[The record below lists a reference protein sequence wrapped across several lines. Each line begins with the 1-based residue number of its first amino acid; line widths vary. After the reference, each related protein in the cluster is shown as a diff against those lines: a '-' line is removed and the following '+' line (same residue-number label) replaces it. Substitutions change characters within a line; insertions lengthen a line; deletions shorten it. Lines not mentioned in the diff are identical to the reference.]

1 MGAAANSNG
10 GTHPFPD
17 IRGLVDYV
25 PTGKP
30 QTILLLGSDR
40 RFVDIKAKNPVR
52 SDTIMLLR
60 LDPSKGAT
68 AVMSIPRD
76 LKVDI
81 PGHGISKIN
90 EAYSDGGPALTVRTV
105 RQLLGIPIN
114 HVVNVN
120 FGGFRGIVNRL

>member
-1 MGAAANSNG
+1 MAIQTGDKLPEAKFRVMTAEGPQVKTTDDIFNKVAHPIPHISGVLDGVSAG
-10 GTHPFPD
+10 G
-17 IRGLVDYV
+17 
-25 PTGKP
+25 P
-30 QTILLLGSDR
+30 QTILVLGSDR

-81 PGHGISKIN
+81 PGHGNSKIN
-90 EAYSDGGPALTVRTV
+90 EAY
-105 RQLLGIPIN
+105 
-114 HVVNVN
+114 
-120 FGGFRGIVNRL
+120 